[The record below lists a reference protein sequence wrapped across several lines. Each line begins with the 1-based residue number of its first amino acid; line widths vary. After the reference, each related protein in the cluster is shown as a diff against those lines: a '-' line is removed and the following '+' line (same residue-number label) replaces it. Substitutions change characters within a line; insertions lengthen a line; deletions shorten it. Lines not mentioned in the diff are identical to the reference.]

1 MKKVFLILLVLI
13 LIAAGYLLWVFKFR
27 TGKRGP
33 DGPDPV
39 PLTVSKHSEVFN
51 ASVHTMLTVYYS
63 LSEALVQ
70 WDTTAVTKYSNELK
84 VSLDSLKIEELKKDT
99 TGIYETALDPLNN
112 ARNETANILA
122 NPSLEAKRAAFNS
135 LSENLR
141 LLFIISRYDQ
151 EKIYWQECPMAF
163 GEDQSGFW
171 LSKTD
176 SVRNPYLGTS
186 HPTYKDGMLHCGA
199 PKDTINFVMK

>member
-39 PLTVSKHSEVFN
+39 PLTVSKHSEAFN
-51 ASVHTMLTVYYS
+51 SSVHSMLTVYYS

-84 VSLDSLKIEELKKDT
+84 GSLDSLKIEELKKDT

-112 ARNETANILA
+112 ARSEVNNILTF
-122 NPSLEAKRAAFNS
+122 PELEAKRTAFNA

-176 SVRNPYLGTS
+176 SVRNPYLGIS
-186 HPTYKDGMLHCGA
+186 HPKYKLSLIH
-199 PKDTINFVMK
+199 I